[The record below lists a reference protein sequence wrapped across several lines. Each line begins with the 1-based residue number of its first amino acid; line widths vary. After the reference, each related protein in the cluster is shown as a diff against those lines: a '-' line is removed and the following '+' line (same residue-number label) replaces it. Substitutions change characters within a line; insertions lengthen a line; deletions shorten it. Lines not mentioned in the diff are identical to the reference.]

1 MTDFISAAKAGDVA
15 VGAMKAVVID
25 GADVAIANVGG
36 DYFAFGDRCT
46 CVPQFA
52 GHIDVESGDGHQHL
66 GERAH
71 LSDGALDGDRVT
83 CPHHSTVYSV
93 KTGKPLGGPGEIPLN
108 TYEMHVEGGEL
119 LVAAM
124 PDALR
129 HFVND
134 PGNRERP

>member
-1 MTDFISAAKAGDVA
+1 MSAYGYVWMTCLQ
-15 VGAMKAVVID
+15 
-25 GADVAIANVGG
+25 N
-36 DYFAFGDRCT
+36 
-46 CVPQFA
+46 
-52 GHIDVESGDGHQHL
+52 
-66 GERAH
+66 
-71 LSDGALDGDRVT
+71 
-83 CPHHSTVYSV
+83 STVYSV

-124 PDALR
+124 ADALR